1 KKKKKRKNKKRE
13 GKKQRTSLLS
23 RFLLHR
29 YILPASLVLSPTL
42 RPLVQ
47 LPFTFLFFL
56 RHSTFF
62 LPFDTIPLCYSLSLL
77 PVATMATGSA
87 AGNGALLL
95 FPDSRILAFPSSSTS
110 SLLFR
115 RSPTTASPL
124 SSLSLC
130 SPPPNQQQQPP
141 RGFRITR
148 VSTATVECS
157 PSAPDDFNFH
167 QEISRLRSLR
177 SRLAECGTLRGK
189 LLVLQSDPGV
199 KRFFECR
206 SRVMELLE
214 LDSEDLFLLKCLV
227 AAGQEHVF
235 GFESEAIVDDSS
247 SEAGRGRT
255 SLKTA
260 LYSLAEMIERF
271 DLGHN
276 GKRPAEHN
284 GHGVHVAVK
293 KEVKDLKLLLKNL
306 KEIEKFYDCIG
317 GIIGYEIMVLEL
329 LTHSTCENQTTN
341 WSQHIHDNMNCQ
353 FLEIHAPSGLD
364 LSKDT
369 DYASQ
374 AAMWGIEGLPDLG
387 EIYPLGGSADR
398 LGLVDPDTGECL
410 PAAMLPY
417 CGRTLLEGL
426 IRDVQAREF
435 LFFKLYGKQCIT
447 PVAIMTS
454 SAKNNHERV
463 TSLCERLGW
472 FGRGRSNFQLF
483 EQPLVPAVSA
493 EDGKWLV
500 AKPFSPVSKPGGH
513 GVIWKLAYDN
523 GIFQWFYDHGRK
535 GATVRQVSNVVA
547 STDLTLLALAGM
559 GLRHGKK
566 LGFASCKRASGA
578 TEGINVLVEK
588 KDLNGKWAYGLSCI
602 EYTEFDKYGITNQP
616 FSSNRLQGFPA
627 NTNIMYVDLPSIES
641 VASSNDEKCL
651 PGMVLNTRKQ
661 IEYEDQWGNHRSV
674 SGGRL
679 ECTMQNIA
687 DNFLNTY
694 SSRYQGVGDELDTF
708 IVYNERRRVTSSA
721 KKKQSHAGT
730 SLHQTPDG
738 ALLDTLRNA
747 YDLLSGCDI
756 KLPEIEGND
765 KYVNSVPPFLILLH
779 PALGPLWEVTR
790 QKFTKGSISTGSELQ
805 LEVAEFL
812 WKNVQLDGSL
822 IIVAEN
828 IMGSTRMD
836 AHGEPILHY
845 GHRCGRCRLENVSIL
860 NEGIDWSSSDNVY
873 WKHNVRR
880 IEEFKVVLHGNSEF
894 EACNVILQG
903 NHVFEVPDGHKMKV
917 TSGVSGLEVELNP
930 IEPNKINSGSWYW
943 NYKVQ
948 GTHILLDL
956 VD

>member
-1 KKKKKRKNKKRE
+1 KNKGVVFFDFSRLILVSFYI
-13 GKKQRTSLLS
+13 GISSQHLWFYPPPSVLLS
-23 RFLLHR
+23 PPLSSSSSA
-29 YILPASLVLSPTL
+29 ISLSSEFSLSPI
-42 RPLVQ
+42 
-47 LPFTFLFFL
+47 
-56 RHSTFF
+56 S
-62 LPFDTIPLCYSLSLL
+62 I
-77 PVATMATGSA
+77 PVAAMATASG
-87 AGNGALLL
+87 AGNGSLLL
-95 FPDSRILAFPSSSTS
+95 FPDSRLLALPSSSTS
-110 SLLFR
+110 SLLLR
-115 RSPTTASPL
+115 RPATTSTSTSPFT
-124 SSLSLC
+124 SLSVC
-130 SPPPNQQQQPP
+130 SPQQQQQ
-141 RGFRITR
+141 GFRITR

-157 PSAPDDFNFH
+157 PSAPDDFDFH

-177 SRLAECGTLRGK
+177 SRLADCRNLRGK
-189 LLVLQSDPGV
+189 LLVLQGDSRV

-206 SRVMELLE
+206 GNRVMELLD
-214 LDSEDLFLLKCLV
+214 LDAEDLFLLKCLV

-235 GFESEAIVDDSS
+235 GLDSEAMV
-247 SEAGRGRT
+247 EAGRGKT

-260 LYSLAEMIERF
+260 LYSLAEMIEKF
-271 DLGHN
+271 DLGHS
-276 GKRPAEHN
+276 GKRPSEYN
-284 GHGVHVAVK
+284 GVVHDVGK
-293 KEVKDLKLLLKNL
+293 KEVEDLKLLLKNL

-329 LTHSTCENQTTN
+329 LAHSTCENQTKN
-341 WSQHIHDNMNCQ
+341 WSQHIHDTMNCQ

-369 DYASQ
+369 EYASQ

-435 LFFKLYGKQCIT
+435 LYFKLYGKQCIT

-547 STDLTLLALAGM
+547 ATDLTLLALAGM

-566 LGFASCKRASGA
+566 LGFASCKRTSGA

-588 KDLNGKWAYGLSCI
+588 NDLNGKWAYGLSCI

-641 VASSNDEKCL
+641 VASSNDERCL
-651 PGMVLNTRKQ
+651 PGMVLNTKKQ
-661 IEYEDQWGNHRSV
+661 IEYEDQWGNHHSV

-747 YDLLSGCDI
+747 YDLLSRCDI
-756 KLPEIEGND
+756 ELPEIEGND

-790 QKFTKGSISTGSELQ
+790 QKFTKGSISKGSELQ
-805 LEVAEFL
+805 IEVAEFL
-812 WKNVQLDGSL
+812 WKNVQLNGSL
-822 IIVAEN
+822 IVIAEN
-828 IMGSTRMD
+828 TMGSTRMD
-836 AHGEPILHY
+836 AHGEQILHY
-845 GHRCGRCRLENVSIL
+845 GHRCGRCRLENVSIR
-860 NEGIDWSSSDNVY
+860 NEGIDWSSSDNIY

-880 IEEFKVVLHGNSEF
+880 FEEFKVVLHGNSEF
-894 EACNVILQG
+894 EACDVTIQG

-917 TSGVSGLEVELNP
+917 TSGVSGLKVELNP
-930 IEPNKINSGSWYW
+930 IEPNKIDSGSWYW

-956 VD
+956 VEC